1 MNKQE
6 GVIMEIKAGGKFK
19 SKHGHIK
26 VEVLF
31 VNGAGVIYKDFE
43 EYSIIS
49 VVSTEAFRTMFKPI
63 KHEVFRV
70 WKFLEDDTLTSKQK
84 ATSILQRWPQEF
96 DGKTKEELYNVLSND
111 WFVEEEVDEVWWTKE
126 GTEH

>member
-1 MNKQE
+1 
-6 GVIMEIKAGGKFK
+6 MEIKEGRKYI
-19 SKHGHIK
+19 SEHGHIK

-49 VVSTEAFRTMFKPI
+49 VVSTEVFRTMFKPI

-84 ATSILQRWPQEF
+84 ANSLILGWPQEL
-96 DGKTKEELYNVLSND
+96 DGKTKEEAHLIVLVD
-111 WFVEEEVDEVWWTKE
+111 PTDCWFVEE
-126 GTEH
+126 

>member
-1 MNKQE
+1 
-6 GVIMEIKAGGKFK
+6 MEIKEGRKYI
-19 SKHGHIK
+19 SEHGHIK

-49 VVSTEAFRTMFKPI
+49 VVSTEVFRTMFKPI

-84 ATSILQRWPQEF
+84 ATSILQRWPQKI

-111 WFVEEEVDEVWWTKE
+111 WFVEEEVDKVWWTKE

>member
-1 MNKQE
+1 
-6 GVIMEIKAGGKFK
+6 MEIKEGRKYI
-19 SKHGHIK
+19 SEHGHIK

-84 ATSILQRWPQEF
+84 ATSILQRWPQES